1 MSKGFGALP
10 SPRFI
15 PILNNAAVLLIL
27 VTDKFTESMYIL
39 ANEPSVALYR
49 LQEHV
54 RRSLPELAQHKVRA
68 SLGQESRAGRNRVQ
82 AAFLPMTLAPL
93 AIFSDSVRWERTG

>member
-1 MSKGFGALP
+1 MELFSL
-10 SPRFI
+10 FI
-15 PILNNAAVLLIL
+15 PILNNAAVLLVL

-54 RRSLPELAQHKVRA
+54 RRSLPELAQHKVRS
-68 SLGQESRAGRNRVQ
+68 SLGQESRAGKEQ
-82 AAFLPMTLAPL
+82 STSCHSPHDTGTLCQSFLTL
-93 AIFSDSVRWERTG
+93 